1 MRALL
6 KIAAASGL
14 LFATAAHSFV
24 GVYAYDQNACI
35 MLRGELGLHDSML
48 TVQRNNF
55 VGYEWSCN
63 FTQVQNLRQT
73 GFTIIDGD
81 CAAEG
86 EKYKQRYLMTFAA
99 NSNDL
104 YLITQQANN
113 ASYVSKYVYCGQEN
127 EVFSRPR

>member
-24 GVYAYDQNACI
+24 GVYAYDQASCGMI
-35 MLRGELGLHDSML
+35 RDMGMADSML
-48 TVQRNNF
+48 TIERNGF
-55 VGYEWSCN
+55 SGYEWGCS
-63 FTQVQNLRQT
+63 FKQVQDLRQT

-86 EKYKQRYLMTFAA
+86 MEYKQRYLMTFAVG
-99 NSNDL
+99 SNDVF
-104 YLITQQANN
+104 LITQEGKN
-113 ASYVSKYVYCGQEN
+113 ASYVRRYEYCGQAKD
-127 EVFSRPR
+127 VFKKFR